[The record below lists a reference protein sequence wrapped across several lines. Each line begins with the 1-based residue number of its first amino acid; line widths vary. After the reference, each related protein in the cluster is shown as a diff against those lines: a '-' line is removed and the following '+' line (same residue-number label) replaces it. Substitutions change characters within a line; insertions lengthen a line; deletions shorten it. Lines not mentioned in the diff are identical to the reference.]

1 MFSSF
6 SDQEWAQAGKAL
18 LALSGVACV
27 GLALYNGSDALST
40 FLKIWVGGFGLLN
53 VLVAL
58 RGSRGRSS

>member
-18 LALSGVACV
+18 LALSGLACI
-27 GLALYNGSDALST
+27 GLALHDGSDALSA
-40 FLKIWVGGFGLLN
+40 FLKIWVGGFGVLS

-58 RGSRGRSS
+58 RGSRGSSS

>member
-1 MFSSF
+1 MFSTF
-6 SDQEWAQAGKAL
+6 TDQEWAQAGRAL

-40 FLKIWVGGFGLLN
+40 FLKVWVGGFGLLN

-58 RGSRGRSS
+58 LGSRGRSS